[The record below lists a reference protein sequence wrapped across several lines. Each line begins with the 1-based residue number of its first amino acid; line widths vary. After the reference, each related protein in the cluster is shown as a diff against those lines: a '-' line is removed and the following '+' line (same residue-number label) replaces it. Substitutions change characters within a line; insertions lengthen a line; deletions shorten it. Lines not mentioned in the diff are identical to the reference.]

1 MGKMDD
7 KVVLVGGNMGT
18 LKKEKGE
25 FSLGLGGL
33 VAKDLASEGAKVIIV
48 DLDKEVADAAV
59 KAIGSKNVKAK
70 ACDLLK
76 DRTGEMKTF
85 DTEKGP
91 KTEMEWIDNPALNL
105 VNDIVAEFG
114 KIDVLVTNFDTFDK
128 CKLDAMS
135 DEFYVKMR
143 NENIT
148 PVFHLI
154 AGVRNQ
160 FEMQKKT
167 KGVTGQ
173 IVMISHMVGKAG
185 LNMATIYSAFK
196 ASIVSLT
203 KTLARE
209 YGRFATVN
217 TICPGFFADKKLQGP
232 NERMKKSYLPT
243 QTDYANLDLKAE
255 HVVPV
260 VTFMCTE
267 QALGMSGQNISV
279 DGGLWLKLE
288 Q

>member
-1 MGKMDD
+1 MGKMDG

-25 FSLGLGGL
+25 FSFGLGGL
-33 VAKDLASEGAKVIIV
+33 VAKDLASEGAKVVIV
-48 DLDKEVADAAV
+48 DLDKDVAEAAA
-59 KAIGSKNVKAK
+59 KAIGSANVKAK

-85 DTEKGP
+85 ETEKGP
-91 KTEMEWIDNPALNL
+91 KTEMEWKDNPALDL
-105 VNDIVAEFG
+105 VNDIVAEHG

-128 CKLDAMS
+128 GKLDALS
-135 DEFYVKMR
+135 EEFYIKMR

-148 PVFHLI
+148 PTFHLI

-167 KGVTGQ
+167 KGTMGQ
-173 IVMISHMVGKAG
+173 IVMVSHMVGKAG
-185 LNMATIYSAFK
+185 LNMATVYSAFK

-209 YGRFATVN
+209 YGRFCSVN
-217 TICPGFFADKKLQGP
+217 TVCPGFFADKKLQGP
-232 NERMKKSYLPT
+232 SERMKKSYLPT
-243 QTDYANLDLKAE
+243 QSDYANMELKAE

-260 VTFMCTE
+260 ISFMCTE